1 MANRLRGVKLHE
13 NLFSIIEIK
22 SLFRP
27 PIVRKRP
34 IFYVIGKTP
43 SGELSRL
50 RGRVLLLLFSVGVKG
65 KK

>member
-1 MANRLRGVKLHE
+1 MANRLRDVKLHE

-22 SLFRP
+22 SLFCP

-43 SGELSRL
+43 VRRAIPFTRTGLVASLLSG
-50 RGRVLLLLFSVGVKG
+50 G
-65 KK
+65 